1 MTTEDEVLVISR
13 SFDQSVRR
21 SWKARLT
28 EFSPPLVELIGEF
41 DRDVE
46 HPDLGMIRQGTVSHE
61 YYWLDRWYNVFRFH
75 EPDCAFRNYYCNINM
90 PPKFE
95 DGVLDY
101 VDLEIDIVVWPD
113 GRQDILDRADFEAS
127 AKRFGFTEDLRS
139 KVEKALTE
147 MLTTIGERRFPFDG
161 S

>member
-1 MTTEDEVLVISR
+1 MSSDEEVLVISR

-21 SWKARLT
+21 SWKARLAGL
-28 EFSPPLVELIGEF
+28 SPPLIELIGEF

-46 HPDLGMIRQGTVSHE
+46 HDDLGAISLGTVSHE

-75 EPDCAFRNYYCNINM
+75 EPDGKFRNYYCNINM

-127 AKRFGFTEDLRS
+127 AKRFGFTDDLRA
-139 KVEKALTE
+139 KVEKALRETLG
-147 MLTTIGERRFPFDG
+147 MIGERQFPFNTY
-161 S
+161 